1 MHMRRYAALLLASLF
16 LLSFLPAWAQQQ
28 QGGSIKGRI
37 ITSDDKPAAWVTVVL
52 KGSKRT
58 VTTDEKGNFILKNI
72 KAGSYELEV
81 SLVGYESAVKNVV
94 VDDNQTTTVE
104 IPMNV
109 SNKQLEE
116 VIIRS
121 SKGGYNVKQ
130 GSASLRLNEPLL
142 EAPQNIQVV
151 TSANLADQQVI
162 SMSDGVI
169 RNISGAVRL
178 EHWGDLYTNIHMRGT
193 QIQAFRNGFNVVS
206 SYWGPLTEDMSIVD
220 HIEFVKGPAGFM
232 LANGDP
238 SGLYNVVTKKP
249 TGQTRGEASFTI
261 GSWDLYRASLD
272 LDGKLSKDGK
282 LLYRLNL
289 AGQNK
294 KSFRDFEYNN
304 RYTFA
309 PVISYQVDD
318 KTKLTLEYNLQNA
331 RMADVGSFYVFSPKG
346 YASLPRNFTQMQPG
360 LEPTKIN
367 DHSVTVNLQHALN
380 EDWKLT
386 AQAAYYNY
394 KQQGT
399 SLWPASVNPD
409 GKMIRQVG
417 LWDAKSEMKL
427 AQFFVN
433 GAVTTGAIQHR
444 ILAGVDM
451 GTKEY
456 FADWSQY
463 HPLDSAGAE
472 FDPLNPNYGP
482 PVNGFPV
489 WDRSLDIETRSRLA
503 GGDINQSYTGLYVSD
518 ELGFFDNIVRLT
530 LAGRYTQVKQSAW
543 GGAAD
548 EAKRVTPRI
557 GLSVSVDRNTA
568 VYALYDEAFVPQ
580 GGRIKN
586 GDKVRPITGSNI
598 EFGIKRD
605 WFNGRWN
612 TTASIYRITKRNELT
627 SDPNEPPTAG
637 FSVVVGEKRSEG
649 FEFDVRGT
657 IVKGLNV
664 VANYAYTDAKFTEV
678 ASGVNF
684 KVGDVVPGFSKHT
697 VNSWLN
703 YKLTNGALKG
713 VGISGGFTWLMDRAT
728 SEWSAVQTN
737 QELPDYFKLDGG
749 LFWEKDR
756 IKLTLNVFNIT
767 DKYIYTGS
775 YYDWLNAY
783 YWQAESPRNVRFGI
797 SYKF

>member
-1 MHMRRYAALLLASLF
+1 MDMKRYAALLLASLF
-16 LLSFLPAWAQQQ
+16 LLSVLPVWAQQE
-28 QGGSIKGRI
+28 GGAIKGHI
-37 ITSDDKPAAWVTVVL
+37 ITSDGRPAAWVTVVL
-52 KGSKRT
+52 KGTKKT

-81 SLVGYESAVKNVV
+81 SLVGYESSLKSVV

-109 SNKQLEE
+109 SNAQLEE

-121 SKGGYNVKQ
+121 SKGVYNAKQ

-142 EAPQNIQVV
+142 EVPQNIQVV
-151 TSANLADQQVI
+151 TAANLADQQVI

-193 QIQAFRNGFNVVS
+193 QVQAFRNGFNVVS
-206 SYWGPLTEDMSIVD
+206 SFWGPLTEDMSIVD

-249 TGQTRGEASFTI
+249 TGQTKGEFNFTVGSF
-261 GSWDLYRASLD
+261 DLYRASLD

-289 AGQNK
+289 AAQNK
-294 KSFRDFEYNN
+294 KSFRDYEYNN

-318 KTKLTLEYNLQNA
+318 KTKVTLEYNLQNA
-331 RMADVGSFYVFSPKG
+331 RMSDVGSFYVFSPKG

-367 DHSVTVNLQHALN
+367 DHSVTVNLQHALSP
-380 EDWKLT
+380 DWKLT

-394 KQQGT
+394 QQQGT

-417 LWDAKSEMKL
+417 IWDAKSEMKL

-433 GAVTTGAIQHR
+433 GSVATGAIQHR

-451 GTKEY
+451 GNKEY

-472 FDPLNPNYGP
+472 FDPANPYFGT

-489 WDRSLDIETRSRLA
+489 WDRSHGIETRAVLA
-503 GGDINQSYTGLYVSD
+503 GGTIDQQYTGLYVSD
-518 ELGFFDNIVRLT
+518 ELGFFDNTVRLT

-557 GLSVSVDRNTA
+557 GLSVSVDRNTS

-580 GGRIKN
+580 GGRIKD
-586 GDKVRPITGSNI
+586 GSKVRPITGGNL

-612 TTASIYRITKRNELT
+612 TTASIYRITKKNELT
-627 SDPNEPPTAG
+627 SDPNEPPTSG
-637 FSVVVGEKRSEG
+637 YSVVMGEKRAEG
-649 FEFDVRGT
+649 VEFDVRGT

-664 VANYAYTDAKFTEV
+664 VANYAFTDAKITAV
-678 ASGVNF
+678 TPGVSF
-684 KVGDVVPGFSKHT
+684 KVGDVVPGFAKHT

-703 YKLTNGALKG
+703 YKISNGILKG

-728 SEWSAVQTN
+728 SEWSTVKTE

-749 LFWEKDR
+749 IFWEKDKIR
-756 IKLTLNVFNIT
+756 LTLNVFNIT

-783 YWQAESPRNVRFGI
+783 YWQAESPRTVRFGI

>member
-1 MHMRRYAALLLASLF
+1 MHIKRYAASLLASLF
-16 LLSFLPAWAQQQ
+16 LLSFLPVWAQQQ

-37 ITSDDKPAAWVTVVL
+37 ITSDDRPAAWVTVVL
-52 KGSKRT
+52 KGSKKT
-58 VTTDEKGNFILKNI
+58 VTTDEKGHFILKNI

-81 SLVGYESAVKNVV
+81 SLVGYESAVKSVV

-121 SKGGYNVKQ
+121 SKGVYNAKQ

-142 EAPQNIQVV
+142 EVPQNIQVV
-151 TSANLADQQVI
+151 TGANLADQQVT

-178 EHWGDLYTNIHMRGT
+178 EHWGDLYTNIHMRGS
-193 QIQAFRNGFNVVS
+193 QVQAFRNGFNVVS
-206 SYWGPLTEDMSIVD
+206 SFWGPLTEDMSIVD

-249 TGQTRGEASFTI
+249 TGQSKGEANFTVGSF
-261 GSWDLYRASLD
+261 GLYRVSLD
-272 LDGKLSKDGK
+272 LDGKLSKDGR

-294 KSFRDFEYNN
+294 QSFRDFEYNN

-309 PVISYQVDD
+309 PVISYQVDE

-331 RMADVGSFYVFSPKG
+331 RMSDVGSFYVFGPDK
-346 YASLPRNFTQMQPG
+346 YASYPKNFTQWLPG
-360 LEPTKIN
+360 MEPTKIN
-367 DHSVTVNLQHALN
+367 DHSVTVNMQHELSA
-380 EDWKLT
+380 DWKLT

-394 KQQGT
+394 KQIGT
-399 SLWPASVNPD
+399 SSWPSSVNAD
-409 GKMIRQVG
+409 GKMIRSVG
-417 LWDAKSEMKL
+417 VWDAKSEMKL

-433 GAVTTGAIQHR
+433 GTAHTGSIQHR
-444 ILAGVDM
+444 ILAGVDL
-451 GTKEY
+451 GNKEY
-456 FADWSQY
+456 FADWSQS
-463 HPLDSAGAE
+463 HALDSVGAE
-472 FDPLNPNYGP
+472 FDPANPYYGV
-482 PVNGFPV
+482 PVTGFPV
-489 WDRSLDIETRSRLA
+489 WDRSQDIETRSAKA
-503 GGDINQSYTGLYVSD
+503 GGDINQKYTGLYVSD
-518 ELGFFDNIVRLT
+518 ELGFFDNTVRLT
-530 LAGRYTQVKQSAW
+530 LAGRYTYVSQASF
-543 GGAAD
+543 GGAAE
-548 EAKRVTPRI
+548 EARRVTPRV
-557 GLSVSVDRNTA
+557 GLSVSVDRNTS

-586 GDKVRPITGSNI
+586 GDKVRPITGGNI

-612 TTASIYRITKRNELT
+612 TTASIYRINKKNELT
-627 SDPNEPPTAG
+627 GDPNEPPTSG
-637 FSVVVGEKRSEG
+637 YSVVMGEKRAEG

-657 IVKGLNV
+657 IIKGLNV
-664 VANYAYTDAKFTEV
+664 VANYAFTDARITEV
-678 ASGVNF
+678 AQGVNF
-684 KVGDVVPGFSKHT
+684 KVGDVVPGFAKHT
-697 VNSWLN
+697 VNSWVN
-703 YKLTNGALKG
+703 YKVSNGFLKG
-713 VGISGGFTWLMDRAT
+713 VGVSGGFTLLMNRAT
-728 SEWSAVQTN
+728 SEWSSVKTN
-737 QELPDYFKLDGG
+737 QELPNYFKLDGG
-749 LFWEKDR
+749 VFWEKDK
-756 IKLTLNVFNIT
+756 IKLTLNVFNIL
-767 DKYIYTGS
+767 DEYLYTGS

-783 YWQAESPRNVRFGI
+783 YWQAEPPRNVRFGI